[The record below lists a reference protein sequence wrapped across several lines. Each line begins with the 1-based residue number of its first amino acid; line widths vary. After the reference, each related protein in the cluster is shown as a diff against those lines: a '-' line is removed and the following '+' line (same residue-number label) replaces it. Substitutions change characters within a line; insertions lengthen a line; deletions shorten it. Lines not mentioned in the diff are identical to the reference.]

1 MARQCDVPLKLFY
14 YYIVGFDPLDA
25 PRHAV
30 DKSVVHTED
39 DKYMVY
45 EIEEKFQPPQTV
57 KVILLRNVD
66 DYGVKGQII
75 SFPDLEV
82 HRDLLLLGYAV
93 YHNKQNLEKYSD
105 IIIPEETKMNSS
117 ESARLLAMK
126 WSKRVLDICMNMDN
140 SWTIEKWH
148 IKIALRKH
156 RTWTSEENIEIPGG
170 EISGPNL
177 DLENKEFIAILSI
190 NNFEKVKIR
199 CRIHHLTTDP
209 SRAIKLES
217 WYFRQVALYSIVW
230 RSGLNTRI

>member
-1 MARQCDVPLKLFY
+1 
-14 YYIVGFDPLDA
+14 
-25 PRHAV
+25 
-30 DKSVVHTED
+30 
-39 DKYMVY
+39 MVY

-156 RTWTSEENIEIPGG
+156 RTWTSEENIKIPGG